1 MYSLLKERETIKFLQ
16 KQLCLSI
23 PYKLSPISEETREV
37 PKHHHHY
44 FFFSN
49 AAILFSNSRCLSSII
64 KLPSRTSLK
73 MKISVAIAVNPA
85 PAMNDPTR
93 AKNPAPPPPLDDDAV
108 VDENDRRVV
117 DGICL

>member
-1 MYSLLKERETIKFLQ
+1 
-16 KQLCLSI
+16 
-23 PYKLSPISEETREV
+23 
-37 PKHHHHY
+37 
-44 FFFSN
+44 
-49 AAILFSNSRCLSSII
+49 
-64 KLPSRTSLK
+64 